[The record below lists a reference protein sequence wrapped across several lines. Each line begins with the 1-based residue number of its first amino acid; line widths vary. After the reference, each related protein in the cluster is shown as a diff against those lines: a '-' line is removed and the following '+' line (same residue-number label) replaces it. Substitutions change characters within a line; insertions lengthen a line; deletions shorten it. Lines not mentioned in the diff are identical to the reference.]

1 MDKSEGDL
9 AWVRGHGESCLAS
22 QHPRTSFPRPSL
34 PPRRPP
40 LGSPRAGWPWPHP
53 EVGLP
58 ATAAAPAFSRAL
70 LRTRKRTRPG
80 QECSS

>member
-34 PPRRPP
+34 PPQK
-40 LGSPRAGWPWPHP
+40 A
-53 EVGLP
+53 
-58 ATAAAPAFSRAL
+58 
-70 LRTRKRTRPG
+70 
-80 QECSS
+80 SSGIT